1 MPFLNSVP
9 LRKLV
14 LLLCIPLLSLLFISM
29 TVKEDESNM
38 NSRKHDRDSLDI
50 KIGQMI
56 MIGIRGRTVVN
67 PDDTLLQE
75 IREGK
80 LGGVVLFEKNISPT
94 DSKNA
99 LTKLI
104 KDLQTNSAIP
114 LFISID
120 EEGGLV
126 HRLKEK
132 YGFVSMPS
140 AAYLGKLD
148 NVDSTLFYNRRL
160 ATELDELG
168 INLNYAP
175 TLDMAVNPENNVIV
189 KRQRSFS
196 ENPDI
201 VAKHA
206 LICIQ
211 AHHER
216 HVKTIVKHF
225 PGHGS
230 SSADSHLG
238 IVDVT
243 DTWSF
248 QELFPYFNVLR
259 SGECDAIMTAHI
271 INKRW
276 DNTYLPA
283 TLSSKVVTDILR
295 GLLGY
300 KGVVF
305 SDDMQMGAI
314 SKNYGFEKAIELA
327 INAGV
332 DVLMFANNVSKDQPA
347 VSATEVH
354 AVIRKMV
361 KKKKISRKR
370 IDEAYA
376 RIMQLKNKKFN

>member
-1 MPFLNSVP
+1 MQKKSI
-9 LRKLV
+9 
-14 LLLCIPLLSLLFISM
+14 LLLPLFILSFFLLSHKNKGDEPIQESG
-29 TVKEDESNM
+29 KESN
-38 NSRKHDRDSLDI
+38 DSLDI

-56 MIGIRGRTVVN
+56 MIGIKGRTSVSEN
-67 PDDTLLQE
+67 DTLLRE
-75 IREGK
+75 IGENK
-80 LGGVVLFEKNISPT
+80 LGGVVIFEKNISPT
-94 DSKNA
+94 DSKTA
-99 LTKLI
+99 LIKLI
-104 KDLQTNSAIP
+104 KDLQANAAIP
-114 LFISID
+114 LFVSID

-132 YGFVSMPS
+132 YGFVGMPS
-140 AAYLGKLD
+140 ASYLGKLN

-160 ATELDELG
+160 AAELNELG
-168 INLNYAP
+168 INCNYAP
-175 TLDMAVNPENNVIV
+175 TLDMAVNPENTVIV

-201 VAKHA
+201 VSKHA
-206 LICIQ
+206 LLCIQ
-211 AHHER
+211 AHHEKN
-216 HVKTIVKHF
+216 VKTILKHF

-230 SSADSHLG
+230 STADSHAG

-248 QELFPYFNVLR
+248 KELFPYFAVLS
-259 SGECDAIMTAHI
+259 SGTCDAIMTAHI

-276 DNTYLPA
+276 DNSFLPA

-300 KGVVF
+300 QGVVF

-314 SKNYGFEKAIELA
+314 SKNYGFENAIELA

-332 DVLMFANNVSKDQPA
+332 DVLMFANNVSKDQKN
-347 VSATEVH
+347 VSASEIH
-354 AVIRKMV
+354 AVIKKMV
-361 KKKKISRKR
+361 KKKKISRER

-376 RIMQLKNKKFN
+376 RIMRLKGKKY